1 MSAAGPGQCSGWSE
15 WKVMAYYLHN
25 VHTLARRIHQQPRWL
40 PLNVAT
46 FTHFII
52 HTTLPSVNVLHI
64 TSIITATE
72 ALLKEKSGSGR
83 NVGSSRSGT
92 GFEIIRIKKH
102 CKLNE
107 AKSLC
112 MVFKT
117 CFCKFICHFSALIF
131 KNISPVL
138 L

>member
-1 MSAAGPGQCSGWSE
+1 MAIAIPAILVLPPLDSLQILKDLSKPLVGECFVHKHRRLCQLVLPSNITYMSAAGPGQCSGWSE
-15 WKVMAYYLHN
+15 WEVMAYYLLN

-72 ALLKEKSGSGR
+72 ALSKEKD
-83 NVGSSRSGT
+83 
-92 GFEIIRIKKH
+92 
-102 CKLNE
+102 
-107 AKSLC
+107 
-112 MVFKT
+112 
-117 CFCKFICHFSALIF
+117 
-131 KNISPVL
+131 
-138 L
+138 

>member
-1 MSAAGPGQCSGWSE
+1 MTSCWKSIILSLFKSLVGEGLVDKHCRSYQLVILSIIASMSAAGPGQCSGWSE
-15 WKVMAYYLHN
+15 WEVMAYYLLN

-72 ALLKEKSGSGR
+72 ALFIKRKRVEVEEMLEAPGPEQACLK
-83 NVGSSRSGT
+83 
-92 GFEIIRIKKH
+92 
-102 CKLNE
+102 L
-107 AKSLC
+107 
-112 MVFKT
+112 
-117 CFCKFICHFSALIF
+117 
-131 KNISPVL
+131 
-138 L
+138 

>member
-1 MSAAGPGQCSGWSE
+1 MILLNSLRIFSNHYLVKVLWTSIAGCVNLYYSPTSLTSYMSAAGPGQCSGWSE
-15 WKVMAYYLHN
+15 WEVMAYYLLN

-72 ALLKEKSGSGR
+72 ALLKEKEWKWKKCWKLQVR
-83 NVGSSRSGT
+83 NRLV
-92 GFEIIRIKKH
+92 
-102 CKLNE
+102 
-107 AKSLC
+107 
-112 MVFKT
+112 
-117 CFCKFICHFSALIF
+117 
-131 KNISPVL
+131 
-138 L
+138 

>member
-1 MSAAGPGQCSGWSE
+1 MLDILDDSLQILKDLSKPLVGEGLVDKHRRLCQLVLLSNITYMSAAGPGQCSGWSE
-15 WKVMAYYLHN
+15 WEVMAYYLLN

-72 ALLKEKSGSGR
+72 ALLKEK
-83 NVGSSRSGT
+83 
-92 GFEIIRIKKH
+92 EWKWKK
-102 CKLNE
+102 CWKL
-107 AKSLC
+107 
-112 MVFKT
+112 
-117 CFCKFICHFSALIF
+117 
-131 KNISPVL
+131 
-138 L
+138 

>member
-1 MSAAGPGQCSGWSE
+1 MLDILDDFLQILKDLSKPLVGEGLVDKHRRLCQLVLLSNITYMSAAGPGQCSGWSE
-15 WKVMAYYLHN
+15 WEVMAYYLLN

-72 ALLKEKSGSGR
+72 ALLKEK
-83 NVGSSRSGT
+83 
-92 GFEIIRIKKH
+92 EWKWKK
-102 CKLNE
+102 CWKL
-107 AKSLC
+107 
-112 MVFKT
+112 
-117 CFCKFICHFSALIF
+117 
-131 KNISPVL
+131 
-138 L
+138 

>member
-1 MSAAGPGQCSGWSE
+1 MSVAGPGQCSGWSE
-15 WKVMAYYLHN
+15 WEVMAYYLLN

-72 ALLKEKSGSGR
+72 ALLKEK
-83 NVGSSRSGT
+83 
-92 GFEIIRIKKH
+92 EWKWKKRW
-102 CKLNE
+102 KL
-107 AKSLC
+107 
-112 MVFKT
+112 
-117 CFCKFICHFSALIF
+117 
-131 KNISPVL
+131 
-138 L
+138 